1 MVDFTQTSASIVE
14 LIDQRDA
21 SNEAALY
28 PASACELCRHRPVA
42 IDGRCESCW
51 LTLARFDCG
60 VVSQAALQLDARR
73 RSLAGPAAP

>member
-1 MVDFTQTSASIVE
+1 MADFTKTPISIAE
-14 LIDQRDA
+14 LIEHRDA
-21 SNEAALY
+21 SNDGSVY
-28 PASACELCRHRPVA
+28 PAPTCELCRHRPVA
-42 IDGRCESCW
+42 IDRRCESCW